1 MMPELSIDGRS
12 LAMIISSLLA
22 LCGVIYGIKVT
33 NKAAQLKIRLELT
46 TLELSKEKH
55 VSDEAHKRILI
66 SHDIAGRS
74 AEAVYK
80 ELQELRNAAAIF
92 FASIEAAEIS
102 GEISE
107 ERRYEAILSARKLSL
122 FYPPET
128 KFQGEINNQIEMVL
142 ELLYQRNIQNARRA
156 LTALKMNIWKLISFK
171 MSELNNHNSID
182 NENLKRLTPHEMKDV
197 P

>member
-1 MMPELSIDGRS
+1 MIPELPIDGRS
-12 LAMIISSLLA
+12 IAMIISALLA

-33 NKAAQLKIRLELT
+33 NKATELKIKLDRT
-46 TLELSKEKH
+46 TLELAKEKH

-66 SHDIAGRS
+66 SHDLAGRS

-80 ELQELRNAAAIF
+80 ELKELRNEAAIL
-92 FASIEAAEIS
+92 FATIEAAEIS

-107 ERRYEAILSARKLSL
+107 ERRYGAILSARKLSL

-128 KFQGEINNQIEMVL
+128 KFQEEVNNQIERTL
-142 ELLYQRNIQNARRA
+142 ELLYQRNIQDAHRA
-156 LTALKMNIWKLISFK
+156 ITALKMNIWKLISFK
-171 MSELNNHNSID
+171 MEELNEHNSID
-182 NENLKRLTPHEMKDV
+182 NENLKRLAPYETKDV